1 MSGIQAGGPEVL
13 LHPTYTARPKL
24 PRHEPTEVPWHL
36 DATQSTLRPRKG
48 YLIRS
53 GAHPER
59 VVRNAKHRAQ
69 LKFQ

>member
-1 MSGIQAGGPEVL
+1 MSSIQIVGPEVL

-24 PRHEPTEVPWHL
+24 PRHEPTEVPWHQ
-36 DATQSTLRPRKG
+36 DATQSALRPRKG

-59 VVRNAKHRAQ
+59 IVRGAQHRTL